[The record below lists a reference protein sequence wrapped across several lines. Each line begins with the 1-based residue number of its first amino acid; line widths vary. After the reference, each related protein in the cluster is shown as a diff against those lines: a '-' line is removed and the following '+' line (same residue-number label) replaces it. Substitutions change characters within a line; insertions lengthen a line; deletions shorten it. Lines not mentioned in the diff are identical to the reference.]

1 MSMLPSAGTDTPA
14 LATATA
20 ASEAIAATAASA
32 AASAF
37 AAPPL
42 DRRSF
47 FALLRKSPDLVIG
60 AALLLL
66 HLTLI
71 ILGPFATPYPYTEF
85 HMTDALKPPSW
96 QYWFGTDQFGRDVFS
111 RVVYGAHGTLLLSTA
126 ATALGVGLGV
136 SIGMAVGYRGGR
148 VDEFVMRIMDGML
161 SFPSLLLAM
170 LIMSSLGPS
179 RINVI
184 IAIMI
189 VFIPRS
195 TRVLRSVTLGLKNLE
210 FVEAAKVRGESAFWV
225 ITREL
230 LPNALG
236 PIVVELAIRL
246 SFAILLSTSLGFIG
260 IGVQPPEPDWGLMV
274 SEGRQ
279 YLQTAP
285 WLMFFPA
292 LAISTAVIGA
302 NLFGDGIGA
311 RLAYRGGTER
321 PMSAVL
327 QSNPSDPVLRVD
339 DLSVEYRTRGG
350 NVRAVRDVSFSI
362 GRGETFGVV
371 GESGSGKSTL
381 AFAVMGYLSS
391 NAQVSSGRID
401 YQGNDLLAMPRERW
415 DALRG
420 ARIAMVYQDPMSS
433 LNPSIIVGEQVAEAI
448 TSHQSVSAKVAR
460 DRTLELFA
468 AVNMPEPTAIFRR
481 YPHQLSGGQQQRVLI
496 AMALANNPDL
506 LIMDEPTTGLDVTT
520 EAQILDLIAELKRS
534 FSSAILYI
542 SHNLGVIARISDRIG
557 VMYAGQMVEQGPVRE
572 VFRRQLHP
580 YTAGLLECLPS
591 LDFGRKDR
599 ALKLIEGM
607 IPDLA
612 RLPAAC
618 SFAPRCPHARERCH
632 NEAPALLEVVPAHLS
647 RCMFWREQEIERA
660 QREARV
666 CHSDNRQ

>member
-1 MSMLPSAGTDTPA
+1 
-14 LATATA
+14 
-20 ASEAIAATAASA
+20 
-32 AASAF
+32 
-37 AAPPL
+37 
-42 DRRSF
+42 
-47 FALLRKSPDLVIG
+47 
-60 AALLLL
+60 
-66 HLTLI
+66 
-71 ILGPFATPYPYTEF
+71 
-85 HMTDALKPPSW
+85 MTDALKPPSW
-96 QYWFGTDQFGRDVFS
+96 QFWFGTDQFGRDVFS

-311 RLAYRGGTER
+311 RLAYRGGR
-321 PMSAVL
+321 
-327 QSNPSDPVLRVD
+327 
-339 DLSVEYRTRGG
+339 
-350 NVRAVRDVSFSI
+350 
-362 GRGETFGVV
+362 
-371 GESGSGKSTL
+371 
-381 AFAVMGYLSS
+381 
-391 NAQVSSGRID
+391 
-401 YQGNDLLAMPRERW
+401 NDL
-415 DALRG
+415 
-420 ARIAMVYQDPMSS
+420 
-433 LNPSIIVGEQVAEAI
+433 
-448 TSHQSVSAKVAR
+448 
-460 DRTLELFA
+460 
-468 AVNMPEPTAIFRR
+468 
-481 YPHQLSGGQQQRVLI
+481 
-496 AMALANNPDL
+496 
-506 LIMDEPTTGLDVTT
+506 
-520 EAQILDLIAELKRS
+520 
-534 FSSAILYI
+534 
-542 SHNLGVIARISDRIG
+542 
-557 VMYAGQMVEQGPVRE
+557 
-572 VFRRQLHP
+572 
-580 YTAGLLECLPS
+580 
-591 LDFGRKDR
+591 
-599 ALKLIEGM
+599 
-607 IPDLA
+607 
-612 RLPAAC
+612 
-618 SFAPRCPHARERCH
+618 
-632 NEAPALLEVVPAHLS
+632 
-647 RCMFWREQEIERA
+647 
-660 QREARV
+660 
-666 CHSDNRQ
+666 

>member
-1 MSMLPSAGTDTPA
+1 MSTLPSAGTDTPA

-42 DRRSF
+42 GWGSF

-285 WLMFFPA
+285 WLMLFPA

-311 RLAYRGGTER
+311 RLAYRGGR
-321 PMSAVL
+321 
-327 QSNPSDPVLRVD
+327 
-339 DLSVEYRTRGG
+339 
-350 NVRAVRDVSFSI
+350 
-362 GRGETFGVV
+362 
-371 GESGSGKSTL
+371 
-381 AFAVMGYLSS
+381 
-391 NAQVSSGRID
+391 
-401 YQGNDLLAMPRERW
+401 NDL
-415 DALRG
+415 
-420 ARIAMVYQDPMSS
+420 
-433 LNPSIIVGEQVAEAI
+433 
-448 TSHQSVSAKVAR
+448 
-460 DRTLELFA
+460 
-468 AVNMPEPTAIFRR
+468 
-481 YPHQLSGGQQQRVLI
+481 
-496 AMALANNPDL
+496 
-506 LIMDEPTTGLDVTT
+506 
-520 EAQILDLIAELKRS
+520 
-534 FSSAILYI
+534 
-542 SHNLGVIARISDRIG
+542 
-557 VMYAGQMVEQGPVRE
+557 
-572 VFRRQLHP
+572 
-580 YTAGLLECLPS
+580 
-591 LDFGRKDR
+591 
-599 ALKLIEGM
+599 
-607 IPDLA
+607 
-612 RLPAAC
+612 
-618 SFAPRCPHARERCH
+618 
-632 NEAPALLEVVPAHLS
+632 
-647 RCMFWREQEIERA
+647 
-660 QREARV
+660 
-666 CHSDNRQ
+666 